1 MLFKIFEGVFMF
13 IKFKRF
19 RDFSIRTK
27 LIIGFL
33 TILLP
38 LVLILSI
45 VFYSYSAEIVLK
57 QSLEQTREI
66 VEQFS
71 ISLDN
76 YMGLM
81 RNKMEILADSPTIQE
96 ELNTHQDKEDIKNDS
111 FYSRNKR
118 IRRIMLQIYSSVTM
132 NDVEIYG
139 INETNH
145 YLSLWSKKY
154 EMPDKDILF
163 ENANLSKGRSVLV
176 NNINDADTIQM
187 IKMVKDLQTYKPI
200 GYIRF
205 GLKRNYIEKM
215 AKNINFGSDGSVV
228 IFDENLNKISGIAHD
243 SALSK
248 LLKEKPSIGNF
259 SYSEGK
265 NEYTAVHIHSD
276 STGWTTVGVIPL
288 RYINKD
294 LAGIQ
299 YLTVIIIVLTII
311 IGVTVSVIIAQ
322 SLILPLEN
330 TVNALEK
337 FSRGDFAVRLKEN
350 RCDEIG
356 KLNRIFNKAIKEINE
371 LMQKVTQSKI
381 LNKEMEF
388 KTLQSQMNPHF
399 LYNTLDT
406 INWLAF
412 KEKQTEICNLVAAI
426 SSLIR
431 ASISNK
437 KSIIT
442 IEQELDY
449 VKNYI
454 YIQHIRYKD
463 RFDIIYD
470 IDESLLKQAVP
481 KLIIQPI
488 VENAIIHGIENS
500 KNKNLLYI
508 SVKRENEC
516 IIIIVK
522 DTGIGMTDEKVSEL
536 LKEPLNAEGDEQKA
550 HTNLGLYAVHKRIQL
565 MYGDLYGLTVQSQAG
580 EGTTVTL
587 HIPFTKKQEM
597 FYRQSPH

>member
-1 MLFKIFEGVFMF
+1 MF
-13 IKFKRF
+13 FKFKRF

-154 EMPDKDILF
+154 EIPDKDILF

-228 IFDENLNKISGIAHD
+228 IFDENLNKISGIVHD
-243 SALSK
+243 SVLSK
-248 LLKEKPSIGNF
+248 LLKEKLSIGNF
-259 SYSEGK
+259 SYREGK
-265 NEYTAVHIHSD
+265 NEYTAVYIHSD

-299 YLTVIIIVLTII
+299 YLTAIIIVLTII

-322 SLILPLEN
+322 SLISPLEK

-371 LMQKVTQSKI
+371 LMQKVTQSEI

-399 LYNTLDT
+399 LYNTLDA

-463 RFDIIYD
+463 RFDTIYD

-508 SVKRENEC
+508 SIKRENEC
-516 IIIIVK
+516 IVIIVK

>member
-1 MLFKIFEGVFMF
+1 MF

-371 LMQKVTQSKI
+371 LMQKVTQSEI

-565 MYGDLYGLTVQSQAG
+565 MYGDLYGLAVHSQAG

-587 HIPFTKKQEM
+587 HIPFTKKQEI
-597 FYRQSPH
+597 FYRQSPR

>member
-1 MLFKIFEGVFMF
+1 MF

-154 EMPDKDILF
+154 EIPDKDILF
-163 ENANLSKGRSVLV
+163 ENAKLSKGRSVLV
-176 NNINDADTIQM
+176 NNINDTDTIQM

-205 GLKRNYIEKM
+205 GLKRNHIEKM
-215 AKNINFGSDGSVV
+215 AKNINFGSDGGVV

-243 SALSK
+243 SVLSK

-371 LMQKVTQSKI
+371 LMQKVTQSEI

-463 RFDIIYD
+463 RFDTIYD

-508 SVKRENEC
+508 SIKRENEC
-516 IIIIVK
+516 IVIIVK

-565 MYGDLYGLTVQSQAG
+565 MYGDLYGLAVHSQAG

-587 HIPFTKKQEM
+587 HIPFTKKQEI
-597 FYRQSPH
+597 FYRQSPR

>member
-1 MLFKIFEGVFMF
+1 MF
-13 IKFKRF
+13 FKFKRF

-33 TILLP
+33 AILLP

-45 VFYSYSAEIVLK
+45 VFYSYSAKIVLK

-154 EMPDKDILF
+154 EIPDKDILF

-294 LAGIQ
+294 LAGIR

-371 LMQKVTQSKI
+371 LMQKVTQSEI

-516 IIIIVK
+516 IVIIVK

-597 FYRQSPH
+597 FY

>member
-1 MLFKIFEGVFMF
+1 MF
-13 IKFKRF
+13 FKFKRF

-154 EMPDKDILF
+154 EIPDKDILF

-215 AKNINFGSDGSVV
+215 AKNINFGSDGGVV

-243 SALSK
+243 SVLSK

-371 LMQKVTQSKI
+371 LMQKVTQSEI

-399 LYNTLDT
+399 LYNTLDA

-454 YIQHIRYKD
+454 YINHIRYKD

-500 KNKNLLYI
+500 KNKTLLYI
-508 SVKRENEC
+508 SVKCENEC
-516 IIIIVK
+516 IVIIVK

-565 MYGDLYGLTVQSQAG
+565 MYGDLYGLTVHSQAG

-587 HIPFTKKQEM
+587 HIPFTKKQEI
-597 FYRQSPH
+597 FYRQSPR

>member
-1 MLFKIFEGVFMF
+1 MF
-13 IKFKRF
+13 FKFKRF

-154 EMPDKDILF
+154 EIPDKDILF

-215 AKNINFGSDGSVV
+215 AKNINFGSDGGVV

-243 SALSK
+243 SVLSK

-337 FSRGDFAVRLKEN
+337 FSRGDFAVSLKEN

-371 LMQKVTQSKI
+371 LMQKVTQSEI

-442 IEQELDY
+442 IEHELDY

-463 RFDIIYD
+463 RFDTIYD

-516 IIIIVK
+516 IVIIVK

-565 MYGDLYGLTVQSQAG
+565 MYGDLYGLTVHSQAG

-587 HIPFTKKQEM
+587 HIPFTKKQEI
-597 FYRQSPH
+597 FYRQSPR

>member
-1 MLFKIFEGVFMF
+1 MF

-38 LVLILSI
+38 LVLLLSI

-154 EMPDKDILF
+154 EIPDKDILF

-215 AKNINFGSDGSVV
+215 AKNINFGSDGGVV
-228 IFDENLNKISGIAHD
+228 IFDENLSKISGIAHD
-243 SALSK
+243 SVLSK

-311 IGVTVSVIIAQ
+311 IGVAVSVIIAQ

-371 LMQKVTQSKI
+371 LMQKVTQSEI

-399 LYNTLDT
+399 LYNTLDA

-565 MYGDLYGLTVQSQAG
+565 MYGDLYGLTVKSQAG

>member
-1 MLFKIFEGVFMF
+1 MF

-81 RNKMEILADSPTIQE
+81 RNKIEILADSPTIQE
-96 ELNTHQDKEDIKNDS
+96 ELNTHQEKEDTKNDS

-139 INETNH
+139 LNETNH

-154 EMPDKDILF
+154 EIPDKDILF

-322 SLILPLEN
+322 SLISPLEN

-371 LMQKVTQSKI
+371 LMQKVTQSEI

>member
-1 MLFKIFEGVFMF
+1 MF
-13 IKFKRF
+13 FKFKRF

-154 EMPDKDILF
+154 EIPDKDILF

-215 AKNINFGSDGSVV
+215 AKNINFGSDGGVV

-243 SALSK
+243 SVLSK

-371 LMQKVTQSKI
+371 LMQKVTQSEI

-508 SVKRENEC
+508 SVKHENEC
-516 IIIIVK
+516 IVIIVK

-536 LKEPLNAEGDEQKA
+536 LKEPLNTEGDEQKA

-565 MYGDLYGLTVQSQAG
+565 MYGDLYGITVHSQAG

-587 HIPFTKKQEM
+587 HIPFTKKQEI

>member
-1 MLFKIFEGVFMF
+1 MF
-13 IKFKRF
+13 FKFKRF

-154 EMPDKDILF
+154 EIPDKDILF

-215 AKNINFGSDGSVV
+215 AKNINFGSDGGVV

-243 SALSK
+243 SVLSK

-371 LMQKVTQSKI
+371 LMQKVTQSEI

-463 RFDIIYD
+463 RFDTIYD

-508 SVKRENEC
+508 SVKHENEC
-516 IIIIVK
+516 IVIIVK

-536 LKEPLNAEGDEQKA
+536 LKEPLNTEGDEQKA

-565 MYGDLYGLTVQSQAG
+565 MYGDLYGITVHSQAG

-587 HIPFTKKQEM
+587 HIPFTKKQEI

>member
-1 MLFKIFEGVFMF
+1 MF
-13 IKFKRF
+13 FKFKRF

-33 TILLP
+33 AILLP

-154 EMPDKDILF
+154 EIPDKDILF

-243 SALSK
+243 SVLSK

-371 LMQKVTQSKI
+371 LMQKVTQSEI

-463 RFDIIYD
+463 RFDTIYD

-587 HIPFTKKQEM
+587 HIPFTKKQEI
-597 FYRQSPH
+597 FYRQSPR

>member
-1 MLFKIFEGVFMF
+1 MF

-96 ELNTHQDKEDIKNDS
+96 ELNTHHDKEDIKNDS

-154 EMPDKDILF
+154 EIPDKDILF

-215 AKNINFGSDGSVV
+215 AKNINFGSDGGVV

-243 SALSK
+243 SVLSK

-371 LMQKVTQSKI
+371 LMQKVTQSEI

>member
-1 MLFKIFEGVFMF
+1 MF
-13 IKFKRF
+13 FKFKRF

-154 EMPDKDILF
+154 EIPDKDILF

-215 AKNINFGSDGSVV
+215 AKNINFGSDGGVV

-248 LLKEKPSIGNF
+248 LLKKKPSIGNF

-356 KLNRIFNKAIKEINE
+356 KLNRIFNKAIKEINK
-371 LMQKVTQSKI
+371 LMQKVTQSEI

-442 IEQELDY
+442 IEHELDY

-463 RFDIIYD
+463 RFDTIYD

-508 SVKRENEC
+508 SVKHENEC
-516 IIIIVK
+516 IVIIVK

-536 LKEPLNAEGDEQKA
+536 LKEPLNTEGDEQKA

-565 MYGDLYGLTVQSQAG
+565 MYGDLYGITVHSQAG

-587 HIPFTKKQEM
+587 HIPFTKKQEI

>member
-1 MLFKIFEGVFMF
+1 MF

-38 LVLILSI
+38 LVLLLSI

-81 RNKMEILADSPTIQE
+81 RNKIEILADSPTIQE

-154 EMPDKDILF
+154 EIPDKDILF

-215 AKNINFGSDGSVV
+215 AKNINFGSDGGVV
-228 IFDENLNKISGIAHD
+228 IFDENLSKISGIAHD
-243 SALSK
+243 SVLSK

-371 LMQKVTQSKI
+371 LMQKVTQSEI

-399 LYNTLDT
+399 LYNTLDA

>member
-1 MLFKIFEGVFMF
+1 MF

-154 EMPDKDILF
+154 EIPDKDILF

-371 LMQKVTQSKI
+371 LMQKVTQSEI

-516 IIIIVK
+516 IVIIVK

>member
-1 MLFKIFEGVFMF
+1 MF
-13 IKFKRF
+13 FKFKRF

-33 TILLP
+33 AILLP

-45 VFYSYSAEIVLK
+45 VFYSYSAKIVLK

-154 EMPDKDILF
+154 EIPDKDILF

-371 LMQKVTQSKI
+371 LMQKVTQSEI

-463 RFDIIYD
+463 RFDTIYD

-597 FYRQSPH
+597 FY

>member
-1 MLFKIFEGVFMF
+1 MF
-13 IKFKRF
+13 FKFKRF

-154 EMPDKDILF
+154 EIPDKDILF

-215 AKNINFGSDGSVV
+215 AKNINFGSDGGVV

-243 SALSK
+243 SVLSK

-294 LAGIQ
+294 LAGIR

-371 LMQKVTQSKI
+371 LMQKVTQSEI

-442 IEQELDY
+442 IEHELDY

-463 RFDIIYD
+463 RFDTIYD

-516 IIIIVK
+516 IVIIVK

-587 HIPFTKKQEM
+587 HIPFTKKQEI
-597 FYRQSPH
+597 FYRQSPR

>member
-1 MLFKIFEGVFMF
+1 MF
-13 IKFKRF
+13 FKFKRF

-45 VFYSYSAEIVLK
+45 VFYSYSAKIVLK

-154 EMPDKDILF
+154 EIPDKDILF

-215 AKNINFGSDGSVV
+215 AKNINFGSDGGVV

-243 SALSK
+243 SVLSK

-371 LMQKVTQSKI
+371 LMQKVTQSEI

-442 IEQELDY
+442 IEHELDY

-463 RFDIIYD
+463 RFDTIYD

-516 IIIIVK
+516 IVIIVK

>member
-1 MLFKIFEGVFMF
+1 MF
-13 IKFKRF
+13 FKFKRF

-154 EMPDKDILF
+154 EIPDKDILF

-215 AKNINFGSDGSVV
+215 AKNINFGSDGGVV

-243 SALSK
+243 SVLSK

-371 LMQKVTQSKI
+371 LMQKVTQSEI

-463 RFDIIYD
+463 RFDTIYD

>member
-1 MLFKIFEGVFMF
+1 MF

-38 LVLILSI
+38 LVLLLSI

-154 EMPDKDILF
+154 EIPDKDILF

-371 LMQKVTQSKI
+371 LMQKVTQSEI

-536 LKEPLNAEGDEQKA
+536 LKEPLNTEGDEQKA

>member
-1 MLFKIFEGVFMF
+1 MF

-45 VFYSYSAEIVLK
+45 VFYSYSAKIVLK

-154 EMPDKDILF
+154 EIPDKDILF

-215 AKNINFGSDGSVV
+215 AKNINFGSDGGVV
-228 IFDENLNKISGIAHD
+228 IFDENLSKISGIAHD
-243 SALSK
+243 SVLSK
-248 LLKEKPSIGNF
+248 LLREKPSIGNF

-371 LMQKVTQSKI
+371 LMQKVTQSEI

>member
-1 MLFKIFEGVFMF
+1 MF
-13 IKFKRF
+13 FKFKRF

-154 EMPDKDILF
+154 EIPDKDILF

-243 SALSK
+243 SVLSK

-371 LMQKVTQSKI
+371 LMQKVTQSEI

-463 RFDIIYD
+463 RFDTIYD

>member
-1 MLFKIFEGVFMF
+1 MF
-13 IKFKRF
+13 FKFKRF

-33 TILLP
+33 AILLP

-154 EMPDKDILF
+154 EIPDKDILF

-215 AKNINFGSDGSVV
+215 AKNINFGSDGGVV

-243 SALSK
+243 SVLSK

-294 LAGIQ
+294 LAGIR

-371 LMQKVTQSKI
+371 LMQKVTQSEI

-442 IEQELDY
+442 IEHELDY

-463 RFDIIYD
+463 RFDTIYD

-516 IIIIVK
+516 IVIIVK

-587 HIPFTKKQEM
+587 HIPFTKKQEI
-597 FYRQSPH
+597 FYRQSPR

>member
-1 MLFKIFEGVFMF
+1 MF
-13 IKFKRF
+13 FKFKRF

-81 RNKMEILADSPTIQE
+81 RNKIEILADSPTIQE
-96 ELNTHQDKEDIKNDS
+96 ELNTHQDKEDTKNDS

-154 EMPDKDILF
+154 EIPDKDILF

-205 GLKRNYIEKM
+205 GLKRNHIEKM
-215 AKNINFGSDGSVV
+215 AKNINFGSDGGVV

-243 SALSK
+243 SVLSK

-371 LMQKVTQSKI
+371 LMQKVTQSEI

-399 LYNTLDT
+399 LYNTLDA

-442 IEQELDY
+442 IEHELDY

-463 RFDIIYD
+463 RFDTIYD

-508 SVKRENEC
+508 SIKRENEC
-516 IIIIVK
+516 IVIIVK

-565 MYGDLYGLTVQSQAG
+565 MYGDLYGLTVHSQAG

-587 HIPFTKKQEM
+587 HIPFTKKQEI
-597 FYRQSPH
+597 FYRQSPR

>member
-1 MLFKIFEGVFMF
+1 MF
-13 IKFKRF
+13 FKFKRF

-33 TILLP
+33 AILLP

-45 VFYSYSAEIVLK
+45 VFYSYSAKIVLK

-154 EMPDKDILF
+154 EIPDKDILF

-371 LMQKVTQSKI
+371 LMQKVTQSEI

-388 KTLQSQMNPHF
+388 KTLQSQMNPHLMVMQEQIKPHF

-597 FYRQSPH
+597 FY

>member
-1 MLFKIFEGVFMF
+1 MF

-38 LVLILSI
+38 LVLLLSI

-154 EMPDKDILF
+154 EIPDKDILF

-215 AKNINFGSDGSVV
+215 AKNINFGSDGGVV

-243 SALSK
+243 SVLSK

-371 LMQKVTQSKI
+371 LMQKVTQSEI

-406 INWLAF
+406 INWIAF

>member
-1 MLFKIFEGVFMF
+1 MF
-13 IKFKRF
+13 FKFKRF

-33 TILLP
+33 AILLP

-154 EMPDKDILF
+154 EIPDKDILF

-215 AKNINFGSDGSVV
+215 AKNINFGSDGGIV

-243 SALSK
+243 SVLSK

-322 SLILPLEN
+322 SLISPLEN

-371 LMQKVTQSKI
+371 LMQKVTQSEI

-580 EGTTVTL
+580 EGTIVTL

>member
-1 MLFKIFEGVFMF
+1 MF

-38 LVLILSI
+38 LVLLLSI

-154 EMPDKDILF
+154 EIPDKDILF

-215 AKNINFGSDGSVV
+215 AKNINFGSDGGVV

-243 SALSK
+243 SVLSK

-371 LMQKVTQSKI
+371 LMQKVTQSEI

>member
-1 MLFKIFEGVFMF
+1 MF
-13 IKFKRF
+13 FKFKRF

-154 EMPDKDILF
+154 EIPDKDILF

-215 AKNINFGSDGSVV
+215 AKNINFGSDGGVV

-243 SALSK
+243 SVLSK

-371 LMQKVTQSKI
+371 LMQKVTQSEI

-442 IEQELDY
+442 IEHELDY

-463 RFDIIYD
+463 RFDTIYD

-516 IIIIVK
+516 IVIIVK

>member
-1 MLFKIFEGVFMF
+1 MF
-13 IKFKRF
+13 FKFKRF

-33 TILLP
+33 AILLP

-45 VFYSYSAEIVLK
+45 VFYSYSAKIVLK

-154 EMPDKDILF
+154 EIPDKDILF

-243 SALSK
+243 SVLSK

-371 LMQKVTQSKI
+371 LMQKVTQSEI

-516 IIIIVK
+516 IVIIVK

-536 LKEPLNAEGDEQKA
+536 LKEPLNTEGDEQKA

-587 HIPFTKKQEM
+587 HIPFTKKQEI
-597 FYRQSPH
+597 FYRQSPR

>member
-1 MLFKIFEGVFMF
+1 MF
-13 IKFKRF
+13 FKFKRF

-154 EMPDKDILF
+154 EIPDKDILF

-215 AKNINFGSDGSVV
+215 AKNINFGSDGGIV

-243 SALSK
+243 SVLSK

-371 LMQKVTQSKI
+371 LMQKVTQSEI

-399 LYNTLDT
+399 LYNTLDA

-442 IEQELDY
+442 IEHELDY

-463 RFDIIYD
+463 RFDTIYD

-516 IIIIVK
+516 IVIIVK

-565 MYGDLYGLTVQSQAG
+565 MYGDLYGLTVHSQAG

-587 HIPFTKKQEM
+587 HIPFTKKQEI
-597 FYRQSPH
+597 FYRQSPR

>member
-1 MLFKIFEGVFMF
+1 MF
-13 IKFKRF
+13 FKFKRF

-243 SALSK
+243 SVLSK

-371 LMQKVTQSKI
+371 LMQKVTQSEI

-442 IEQELDY
+442 IEHELDY

-463 RFDIIYD
+463 RFDTIYD

-508 SVKRENEC
+508 SVKHENEC
-516 IIIIVK
+516 IVIIVK

-565 MYGDLYGLTVQSQAG
+565 MYGDLYGLTVHSQAG

-587 HIPFTKKQEM
+587 HIPFTKKQEI
-597 FYRQSPH
+597 FYRQSPR

>member
-1 MLFKIFEGVFMF
+1 MF

-154 EMPDKDILF
+154 EIPDKDILF

-215 AKNINFGSDGSVV
+215 AKNINFGSDGGVV

-243 SALSK
+243 SVLSK

-371 LMQKVTQSKI
+371 LMQKVTQSEI

-399 LYNTLDT
+399 LYNTLDA

>member
-1 MLFKIFEGVFMF
+1 MF
-13 IKFKRF
+13 FKFKRF

-33 TILLP
+33 AILLP

-45 VFYSYSAEIVLK
+45 VFYSYSAKIVLK

-154 EMPDKDILF
+154 EIPDKDILF

-215 AKNINFGSDGSVV
+215 AKNINFGSDGGVV

-243 SALSK
+243 SVLSK

-371 LMQKVTQSKI
+371 LMQKVTQSEI

-437 KSIIT
+437 KSIIN

-516 IIIIVK
+516 IVIIVK

-536 LKEPLNAEGDEQKA
+536 LKEPLNAEGAEQKA

-565 MYGDLYGLTVQSQAG
+565 MYGDLYGLTVHSQAG

-587 HIPFTKKQEM
+587 HIPFTKKQEI
-597 FYRQSPH
+597 FYRQSPR

>member
-1 MLFKIFEGVFMF
+1 MF
-13 IKFKRF
+13 FKFKRF

-154 EMPDKDILF
+154 EIPDKDILF

-371 LMQKVTQSKI
+371 LMQKVTQSEI

>member
-1 MLFKIFEGVFMF
+1 MF

-154 EMPDKDILF
+154 EIPDKDILF
-163 ENANLSKGRSVLV
+163 ENAKLSKGRSVLV

-205 GLKRNYIEKM
+205 GLKRNHIEKM
-215 AKNINFGSDGSVV
+215 AKNINFGSDGGVV

-243 SALSK
+243 SVLSK

-371 LMQKVTQSKI
+371 LMQKVTQSEI

-463 RFDIIYD
+463 RFDTIYD

>member
-1 MLFKIFEGVFMF
+1 MF
-13 IKFKRF
+13 FKFKRF

-33 TILLP
+33 AILLP

-45 VFYSYSAEIVLK
+45 VFYSYSAKIVLK

-154 EMPDKDILF
+154 EIPDKDILF

-371 LMQKVTQSKI
+371 LMQKVTQSEI

-399 LYNTLDT
+399 LYNTLDA

-508 SVKRENEC
+508 SVKCENEC

-536 LKEPLNAEGDEQKA
+536 LKEPLNTEGDEQKA

>member
-1 MLFKIFEGVFMF
+1 MF
-13 IKFKRF
+13 FKFKRF

-33 TILLP
+33 AILLP

-45 VFYSYSAEIVLK
+45 VFYSYSAKIVLK

-154 EMPDKDILF
+154 EIPDKDILF

-371 LMQKVTQSKI
+371 LMQKVTQSDI

-508 SVKRENEC
+508 SVKCENEC

-536 LKEPLNAEGDEQKA
+536 LKEPLNTEGDEQKA

>member
-1 MLFKIFEGVFMF
+1 MF
-13 IKFKRF
+13 FKFKRF

-33 TILLP
+33 AILLP

-45 VFYSYSAEIVLK
+45 VFYSYSAKIVLK

-154 EMPDKDILF
+154 EIPDKDILF

-215 AKNINFGSDGSVV
+215 AKNINFGSDGGIV

-243 SALSK
+243 SVLSK

-371 LMQKVTQSKI
+371 LMQKVTQSEI

-463 RFDIIYD
+463 RFDTIYD

-565 MYGDLYGLTVQSQAG
+565 MYGDLYGLTVHSQAG

-587 HIPFTKKQEM
+587 HIPFTKKQEI
-597 FYRQSPH
+597 FYRQSPR

>member
-1 MLFKIFEGVFMF
+1 MF

-38 LVLILSI
+38 LVLLLSI

-96 ELNTHQDKEDIKNDS
+96 ELNTHQDKEEIKNDS

-154 EMPDKDILF
+154 EIPDKDILF

-215 AKNINFGSDGSVV
+215 AKNINFGSDGGVV
-228 IFDENLNKISGIAHD
+228 IFDENLSKISGIAHD
-243 SALSK
+243 SVLSK

-371 LMQKVTQSKI
+371 LMQKVTQSEI

-399 LYNTLDT
+399 LYNTLDA